1 LKRLRQKRRKRSP
14 LNSPSPLFLIVGLG
28 NPGPRYRYT
37 RHNVGFMVIH
47 RWARALGVRLLS
59 RRFEGKSSFAIV
71 QDREVLLLC
80 PQTFMNLS
88 GKSVRICS
96 ESLGVRN
103 EEILVVHDDLD
114 LPLGRVKVA
123 RRGGDGGHKGIQSI
137 LEHLGTREFSRVKIG
152 IGRPRRGEAVHEFV
166 LSPFYR
172 RDRAAVEAVLQ
183 KAVHACELFVSEGT
197 ETAMNEINRQE
208 GAGL

>member
-1 LKRLRQKRRKRSP
+1 
-14 LNSPSPLFLIVGLG
+14 LFLVVGLG

-37 RHNVGFMVIH
+37 RHNVGFTVIH

-59 RRFEGKSSFAIV
+59 RRFEGKSGFARF
-71 QDREVLLLC
+71 QDRGVLLLC

-88 GKSVRICS
+88 GKSVRICA
-96 ESLGVRN
+96 ESLGLRN
-103 EEILVVHDDLD
+103 EDILVVHDDLD

-137 LEHLGTREFSRVKIG
+137 FEHLGTREFSRVKIG
-152 IGRPRRGEAVHEFV
+152 IGRPRRGESVHEFV
-166 LSPFYR
+166 LSPFYKE
-172 RDRAAVEAVLQ
+172 DRTAVETVLQ
-183 KAVHACELFVSEGT
+183 EAVHACGLFVSEGT
-197 ETAMNEINRQE
+197 ETAMNEINRKV